1 MVGLA
6 IVLALGANIVCVAV
20 LSLGVE
26 RWGEP
31 ITHGLPHMGVAWALW
46 GLSVGI
52 LAAGAALLQRS
63 RRAC

>member
-1 MVGLA
+1 MRAGLARRLAVVGLA

-31 ITHGLPHMGVAWALW
+31 TLRGLA
-46 GLSVGI
+46 VGI